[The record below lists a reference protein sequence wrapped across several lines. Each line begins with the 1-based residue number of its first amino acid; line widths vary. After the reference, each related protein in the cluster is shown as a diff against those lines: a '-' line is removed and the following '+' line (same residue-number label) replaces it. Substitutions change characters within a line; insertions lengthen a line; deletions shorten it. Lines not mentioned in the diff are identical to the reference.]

1 MKHKWHNE
9 IKAWA
14 DGARIEWRVIGRIS
28 SKYPWNINPGCLTPD
43 WHDPNLEFRIV
54 REWYENIPQ
63 QGRLCWVWDNYLDE
77 PCDSMQRTITVIN
90 RYSVEEK
97 LFISIRN
104 VPWRYAAPL
113 TNDEIKQFLTQE

>member
-14 DGARIEWRVIGRIS
+14 DGARIECRVIGWIS
-28 SKYPWNINPGCLTPD
+28 NQFNPWYTKPDCSTPD

-54 REWYENIPQ
+54 REWYENIPKH
-63 QGRLCWVWDNYLDE
+63 GRLCWVWDDPENELLRN
-77 PCDSMQRTITVIN
+77 QAITVIN
-90 RYSVEEK
+90 RYSIEEK
-97 LFISIRN
+97 LFINNRN

>member
-14 DGARIEWRVIGRIS
+14 DGARIEWRVIGCIS
-28 SKYPWNINPGCLTPD
+28 SKYPWNINPDCLTPD

-54 REWYENIPQ
+54 REWYDNIPKR
-63 QGRLCWVWDNYLDE
+63 GRLCWVWDDPGYDMDF
-77 PCDSMQRTITVIN
+77 DSRVISIVQ

-113 TNDEIKQFLTQE
+113 TDAEIKQFLTQE